1 MFPQR
6 KTAPSSSVFKLARL
20 LKLVAPGVL
29 FGVLF
34 IAAGHAAKASG
45 TLIPAPARVDMV
57 YDSARDTVYI
67 TSGASVLR
75 YQIGTN
81 SFLSPIELGGILNGV
96 DLSPDGNTLAVAD
109 KTRSATEVWIHLVD
123 LTTGVSRKVTFPRAF
138 GEGGTF
144 TVAFAGDGAVLVTS
158 IYEGS
163 GFVPMR
169 RYDPATGASSVVAP
183 SASQDGM
190 LTASADGSVVGFTE
204 GNISDGRFG
213 RYRVADGDLLRKTY
227 SDATGWFDYEMGVNH
242 NGTQYAIPTYGGTYV
257 YDADLKRITI
267 LGQYAGPQPIGVVYH
282 PAENIVYF
290 AWATT
295 TQVRAFDTNTFAQVA
310 AYDFEHSFTTTGN
323 RAFAQGRLK
332 ISRDGSLLFATVN
345 GGVRYLRLYA
355 PLAADN
361 QSIVTDEDGTSNI
374 TLTGSVGNG
383 GALTYS
389 VASNPAHG
397 TLGGVA
403 PYLTYTP
410 DPDYN
415 GTDSFTFKT
424 TYGAAS
430 AVATVSITV
439 NPTNDAPVADG
450 QSFTTSEDTGRT
462 VALTGSDIDGDSLS
476 YHIVSPPS
484 HGTLSGVSFIGM
496 TYTPDADYN
505 GADSFTFK
513 TNDGALDSNPAT
525 VSITVTPVNDA
536 PTTNN
541 QSTETNEDTAKTMTL
556 AGSDVDGDPLSYVL
570 ADGPT
575 HGTVS
580 GSGLNV
586 TYTPEA
592 NYSGNDHFAFRLT
605 DGSLDSRVVVM
616 TIQVAPV
623 NDAPVANGQSVTLPE
638 DSFPKSITLTGSD
651 IEGSALSYIIVSGPA
666 HGMLSVGSSGNAS
679 YRPATNY
686 NGADSFTF
694 KVNDGAAD
702 SNVATVTI
710 QVTPVNDAP
719 VAAGD
724 TATTF
729 RGVPV
734 NIPVR
739 SNDTDVDGDVLT
751 VVSVSQGSAGGTVTI
766 NGGGTGVTLTPRNSF
781 FGQETFTYTVSD
793 GKGGTSAALVTVNV
807 LKR

>member
-6 KTAPSSSVFKLARL
+6 STAPSDSVFKLARVL
-20 LKLVAPGVL
+20 RLVALGV
-29 FGVLF
+29 VLL
-34 IAAGHAAKASG
+34 AAGHAARAAG
-45 TLIPAPARVDMV
+45 TLIPAPSRVDMV
-57 YDSARDTVYI
+57 YDSARDTIYI
-67 TSGASVLR
+67 TSAGSVLR

-81 SFLSPIELGGILNGV
+81 SFQSPFELGGSLSGI

-144 TVAFAGDGAVLVTS
+144 TVAFAGDGAVLTTS

-163 GFVPMR
+163 GWVPMR

-190 LTASADGSVVGFTE
+190 LTASADGSVIGFTE

-213 RYRVADGDLLRKTY
+213 RYRVADGDLLRKSY
-227 SDATGWFDYEMGVNH
+227 SDAPGWFVYEMGVNRD
-242 NGTQYAIPTYGGTYV
+242 GTQYAIPTYGGTYV
-257 YDADLKRITI
+257 YDADLRRITI
-267 LGQYAGPQPIGVVYH
+267 LGQYAGPQPVGVVYH

-295 TQVRAFDTNTFAQVA
+295 TQVRAFDTNTFAQAA
-310 AYDFEHSFTTTGN
+310 AYDFEHGFTTTGN
-323 RAFAQGRLK
+323 RAFTQGRLK

-345 GGVRYLRLYA
+345 GGVRYQRLYA

-361 QSIVTDEDGTSNI
+361 QEVNTYEDSTTIVN
-374 TLTGSVGNG
+374 LTGSVGNG
-383 GALTYS
+383 REISYS

-403 PYLTYTP
+403 PYLTYRP

-430 AVATVSITV
+430 VEATVSITV
-439 NPTNDAPVADG
+439 NPVNDAPVADG
-450 QSFTTSEDTGRT
+450 QSLTTTEDFGPTF
-462 VALTGSDIDGDSLS
+462 VMSGSDVEGDPLTYS
-476 YHIVSPPS
+476 IVSPPS
-484 HGTLSGVSFIGM
+484 HGQIVAVSFYGPVYM
-496 TYTPDADYN
+496 PDPDFH
-505 GADSFTFK
+505 GEDSFTFK
-513 TNDGALDSNPAT
+513 ANDGALDSYPAT
-525 VSITVTPVNDA
+525 ISVTVTPVNDA
-536 PTTNN
+536 PTAHN
-541 QSTETNEDTAKTMTL
+541 QIVATGEDTARAITL
-556 AGSDVDGDPLSYVL
+556 AGSDVDGDGLNSVIVS
-570 ADGPT
+570 GPS
-575 HGTVS
+575 HGTLS
-580 GSGLNV
+580 GSGLNLV
-586 TYTPEA
+586 YTPAA
-592 NYSGNDHFAFRLT
+592 NYSGDDSFSFKVN
-605 DGSLDSRVVVM
+605 DGSADSNVATVR
-616 TIQVAPV
+616 IQVSPV
-623 NDAPVANGQSVTLPE
+623 NDAPVANGQAVTTTE
-638 DSFPKSITLTGSD
+638 DSFKAITLSGSD
-651 IEGSALSYIIVSGPA
+651 VDGGGLSYVVVSGPA
-666 HGMLSVGSSGNAS
+666 HGTVSMGSGGNVT
-679 YRPATNY
+679 YRPAANY

-702 SNVATVTI
+702 SNNVATVAI

-724 TATTF
+724 AATTT

-734 NIPVR
+734 SIPVR
-739 SNDTDVDGDVLT
+739 ANDTDVDGDVLT
-751 VVSVSQGSAGGTVTI
+751 VVSVSQGSGGGTVTI
-766 NGGGTGVTLTPRNSF
+766 SGGGTGVTLSPRTNF
-781 FGQETFTYTVSD
+781 VGQETFTYTVSD

-807 LKR
+807 LKK